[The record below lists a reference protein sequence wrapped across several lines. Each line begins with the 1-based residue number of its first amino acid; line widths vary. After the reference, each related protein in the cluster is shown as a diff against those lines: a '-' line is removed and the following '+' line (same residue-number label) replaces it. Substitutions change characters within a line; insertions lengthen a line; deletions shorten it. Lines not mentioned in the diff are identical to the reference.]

1 MPDRM
6 KPQDVFFEIEEWE
19 GDGTCLTAA
28 MLRNEVKR
36 FGRTA
41 RVPAFHTPVVH
52 PDAWKALQE
61 MDEEMEK
68 ASGATDFN
76 IDEFVTE

>member
-1 MPDRM
+1 VPDRM
-6 KPQDVFFEIEEWE
+6 KHQDVFFEIEEWE
-19 GDGTCLTAA
+19 GDGTFLTAA
-28 MLRNEVKR
+28 MLRNEAKR

-41 RVPAFHTPVVH
+41 MVAGFHTPVVH

-68 ASGATDFN
+68 ASERLTS
-76 IDEFVTE
+76 TLMSS